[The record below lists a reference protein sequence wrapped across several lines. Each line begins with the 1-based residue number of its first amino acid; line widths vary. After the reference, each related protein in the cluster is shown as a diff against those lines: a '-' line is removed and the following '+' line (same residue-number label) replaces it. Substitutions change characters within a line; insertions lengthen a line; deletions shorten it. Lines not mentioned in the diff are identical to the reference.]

1 MTSQKCLEYMGLL
14 VSSMIEVTEI
24 VKNEVT
30 FESISAVIYMYPVWK
45 IVQNALILYTLTDCE
60 FKRFFN

>member
-30 FESISAVIYMYPVWK
+30 FESISAVIYMYPV
-45 IVQNALILYTLTDCE
+45 
-60 FKRFFN
+60 

>member
-1 MTSQKCLEYMGLL
+1 MFRIMGLL

-30 FESISAVIYMYPVWK
+30 FESISAVIYM
-45 IVQNALILYTLTDCE
+45 
-60 FKRFFN
+60 